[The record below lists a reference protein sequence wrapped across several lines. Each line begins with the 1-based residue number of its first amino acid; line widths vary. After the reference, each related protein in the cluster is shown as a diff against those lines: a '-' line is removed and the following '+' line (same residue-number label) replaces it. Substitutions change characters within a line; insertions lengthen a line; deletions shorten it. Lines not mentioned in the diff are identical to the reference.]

1 VSNQKYH
8 ILLLTEAIETYYLI
22 NNYLKKINKITDKYN
37 LEYLSNF
44 SQWSKYANKQQYAI
58 YLVEDRYF
66 SSLEKQ
72 SELRNIPIIVLS
84 KTYEDGL
91 KSIQA
96 GAKDYW
102 HLQKL
107 NLSEIER
114 SLRLI
119 LDNNDKSLSLKN
131 KKNIAFYED
140 FFNDCIDGLFSIN
153 ILADGTLIYG
163 QVNSTYARII
173 GFPQEKIIG
182 QKIIEI
188 ISTSEVRKYQDCLSS
203 QRTISYEHT
212 VRLPGG
218 YQIWLIVL
226 VPVKNKRGTVFQLRG
241 SARDITKEKQAN
253 NQQIRHARYR
263 NLLRYIA
270 LKIRQSLNINNI
282 IATTVTELQKT
293 LHADRVI
300 ILKFLANGMGKVIEE
315 SVNPNFSSML
325 EKVISEQDY
334 AEILSYHYEEGSFS
348 AWSDIKIAKIDPVYQ
363 NFFRQYQ
370 IRANLIIPIFRRSV
384 IHHQNNLV
392 ANPIVRLWGLLS
404 VQQCSQSRKWTKDE
418 IELLQQLVEQL
429 NVALSQAELL
439 ESEVKQRQELAR
451 SNTELEQF
459 AYIASHDLQ
468 APLQTI
474 SNYAQLIEHRYR
486 ERLDEKADKY
496 INYIVSAVE
505 RMKTQINDLLE
516 YSKVNRQQNT
526 FRETDFR
533 LVVEEAI
540 ANLQSEIEL
549 NQAEITYSDDLPILI
564 VDRSQFAIL
573 FQNLIS
579 NSLKYRRAITP
590 KINIDVT
597 NQNHAWQFSVR
608 DNGIGIAEKHQTRI
622 FQIFQRLHSQDEYPG
637 TGIGLAICQKI
648 VQRHG
653 GNIWVESIPDR
664 GTTFYFTIPNQT
676 NLNI

>member
-1 VSNQKYH
+1 VPNKKYH
-8 ILLLTEAIETYYLI
+8 ILLLIEFVETYYLI
-22 NNYLKKINKITDKYN
+22 NNYLKEINKITDKYN
-37 LEYLSNF
+37 LEYLSIY
-44 SQWSKYANKQQYAI
+44 SQWNQYANKQQYAI

-66 SSLEKQ
+66 SFIKKQ
-72 SELRNIPIIVLS
+72 NKANNIPIIVLS
-84 KTYEDGL
+84 KTYKSGL
-91 KSIQA
+91 KSIQS

-119 LDNNDKSLSLKN
+119 LDDNKTLSLKN
-131 KKNIAFYED
+131 QKNIAFYED
-140 FFNDCIDGLFSIN
+140 FFNDSIDGLFSIN

-163 QVNSTYARII
+163 QVNSTYAKTL
-173 GFPQEKIIG
+173 GFPKEKIIG
-182 QKIIEI
+182 QEIIEI
-188 ISTSEVRKYQDCLSS
+188 ISTSEVKKYQDCLSS

-212 VRLPGG
+212 VKLPGSF
-218 YQIWLIVL
+218 QTWLIVL

-241 SARDITKEKQAN
+241 SARDITKEKQVN
-253 NQQIRHARYR
+253 TQQIRHARYR
-263 NLLRYIA
+263 NLLRSIA

-300 ILKFLANGMGKVIEE
+300 ILKFLANGKGKVIEE
-315 SVNPNFSSML
+315 SVTPNFPSML

-348 AWSDIKIAKIDPVYQ
+348 AWSDIEIAKIDPVYQ
-363 NFFRQYQ
+363 NFFRQYK
-370 IRANLIIPIFRRSV
+370 IRASLIIPIFRRSV
-384 IHHQNNLV
+384 IHHQNNFIF
-392 ANPIVRLWGLLS
+392 NPIVRLWGLLC
-404 VQQCSQSRKWTKDE
+404 VQQCSQPRKWTKDE

-459 AYIASHDLQ
+459 AYVASHDLQ

-496 INYIVSAVE
+496 IDYIVSAVE

-549 NQAEITYSDDLPILI
+549 NQAEITCSDYLPTLI

-579 NSLKYRRAITP
+579 NSLKYRRAIIP
-590 KINIDVT
+590 RIEIDVT
-597 NQNHAWQFSVR
+597 HQNHAWQFSVR